1 MAIWPSERGIKMEPE
16 HAQQPEEH
24 RGSRFEDTKTKVA
37 EQYKKIDWGR
47 VFKGVALETY
57 KVGRTAA
64 GTVIGL
70 MIYGWMCSAAEAK
83 GETDN
88 VVPIKVKVAGL

>member
-1 MAIWPSERGIKMEPE
+1 MAIRKGNEMEPE
-16 HAQQPEEH
+16 HAQQHEETAEELKAKL
-24 RGSRFEDTKTKVA
+24 GEQWKKVN
-37 EQYKKIDWGR
+37 ERISWGK